1 MKPCKPRS
9 SKKLGKL
16 ELHCCFCLCKHVQTR
31 LHLISN
37 YVRNFTD
44 FLEGRGHRLQDWI
57 KWEWSVTSKWCGS
70 WWLLK
75 KPGKKSQKEQNIYI
89 NDSFFCI
96 FQAECQ
102 RMAYESRRPH
112 LQSSWVVQGFITFS
126 TESLHRHEVFAA
138 SFSALKTHQDFAKCW
153 FFWFLSTKFTI
164 KTYPLGVDV
173 SKFRNVAPLFTVH
186 VKCWTNDHLWG
197 HFGLQCFHGFIW
209 HGHPGGHAK
218 CSWSKTAAPRPCQS
232 KSWDVTTS
240 GGKSSNYDL

>member
-1 MKPCKPRS
+1 MRM
-9 SKKLGKL
+9 
-16 ELHCCFCLCKHVQTR
+16 
-31 LHLISN
+31 
-37 YVRNFTD
+37 
-44 FLEGRGHRLQDWI
+44 
-57 KWEWSVTSKWCGS
+57 VTSKWCGS

-173 SKFRNVAPLFTVH
+173 SKFRNVAPLFTLNVESTIISEAILDFNAFTGLSDMDIR
-186 VKCWTNDHLWG
+186 VAMRNAAGPKPQHLG
-197 HFGLQCFHGFIW
+197 HTRRSHEMSQLLGEKAPTMICKICIW
-209 HGHPGGHAK
+209 WNNMK
-218 CSWSKTAAPRPCQS
+218 Q
-232 KSWDVTTS
+232 
-240 GGKSSNYDL
+240 